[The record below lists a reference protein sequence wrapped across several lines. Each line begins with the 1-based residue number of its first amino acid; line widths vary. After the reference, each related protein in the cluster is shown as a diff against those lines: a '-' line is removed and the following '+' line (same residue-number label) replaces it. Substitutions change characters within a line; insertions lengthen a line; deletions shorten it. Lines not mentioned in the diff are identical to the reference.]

1 MTIDAWLKA
10 AKEDAERR
18 ALPELLPLLDGL
30 AGSTRA
36 LRAAPF
42 NDEADGP
49 TPTTQP
55 APATGDAP

>member
-10 AKEDAERR
+10 AREDAERR

-30 AGSTRA
+30 AQATKA
-36 LRAAPF
+36 LRAAAF

-49 TPTTQP
+49 TPATP
-55 APATGDAP
+55 AAAGRGEAP